1 MKGKGVFCPAMANVL
16 EHSFRPRL
24 SDLALALVFLT
35 RLPWPGALDAT
46 RPVGRVAWA
55 FPLIGA
61 ALGGLAGLVW
71 LVAASLALPTA
82 LAAGVVVAVLALVT
96 GGLHEDGLAD
106 SADGLASGR
115 LGAAAL
121 AIMRDSRVGAH
132 GVLAMLLAVG
142 LKWGAVAAWPPAT
155 VFAALIALHAWA
167 RALMLLPVW
176 IAGPAASDGLGAA
189 GAFAWRE
196 AALALA
202 LAAAVGLLALP
213 APVFLAMAAVSGL
226 VVGGFGWLA
235 KRRIGGYT
243 GDVLGASEQL
253 AETAGAVTL
262 VAALAAF

>member
-1 MKGKGVFCPAMANVL
+1 MANVL

-142 LKWGAVAAWPPAT
+142 LKWSAVAAWPPAT

-213 APVFLAMAAVSGL
+213 APVFVAMAAVSGL

>member
-71 LVAASLALPTA
+71 LVAASLALPAA
-82 LAAGVVVAVLALVT
+82 LAAGVVVAALALVT

-142 LKWGAVAAWPPAT
+142 LKWVAITAWPPAT

>member
-24 SDLALALVFLT
+24 SDFALALVFLT

-55 FPLIGA
+55 VPLIGA

-71 LVAASLALPTA
+71 LVAAGLALPTA
-82 LAAGVVVAVLALVT
+82 LAAGGVGAALARGT

-142 LKWGAVAAWPPAT
+142 LKWGAIGAWPPAM

-235 KRRIGGYT
+235 KRRICGYT

>member
-1 MKGKGVFCPAMANVL
+1 MANVL

-82 LAAGVVVAVLALVT
+82 LAAGVVVAALALVT

-176 IAGPAASDGLGAA
+176 IAGPATSDGLGAA
-189 GAFAWRE
+189 GAFAAASA

-213 APVFLAMAAVSGL
+213 APVFLAMAVVSGL

>member
-1 MKGKGVFCPAMANVL
+1 MKGKGVLCPAMANVL
-16 EHSFRPRL
+16 KHSFRPRL

-35 RLPWPGALDAT
+35 CLPWPGALDT
-46 RPVGRVAWA
+46 MRPVGRVAWA

-71 LVAASLALPTA
+71 LIAASLALPAA
-82 LAAGVVVAVLALVT
+82 LAAGVVVAALALVT

-142 LKWGAVAAWPPAT
+142 LKWGAIAAWPPAT

-213 APVFLAMAAVSGL
+213 VPVFLAMAAVSAL
-226 VVGGFGWLA
+226 VVFGLGWLA

-262 VAALAAF
+262 VAALATF